1 MGGNRPRQKPAVA
14 AASSDTPAASE
25 TSLASVEARTSAVA
39 EAPTDVSSGQGDAGA
54 EPAGDAAPDS
64 PPEPPPA
71 DDSSLFPTLD
81 LAALLPKLPREP
93 VRLRG
98 RMWLMLLA
106 LVVAV
111 GLDLRVA
118 LRPERPRISADT
130 MARARAE
137 ILAQRKPG
145 NLVVHS
151 PLLTLAELAPL
162 GDLAA
167 RPDVPSPELRRARRV
182 WVIDLAERPM
192 FLGLRRPSMTQDL
205 GEGLVLRVFEPAGG
219 QPTTLFDLV
228 SDVDRTD
235 LRIERP
241 RGKVSSRCTE
251 PRPEGGRSCPGEADW
266 LYLAARTLTIEGKNA
281 ACVWAHPTTGGD
293 LVFTIPAM
301 PEPSAGQRLVLEVAS
316 AMTDEAVSLTPDGAS
331 VRTDIEQGGR
341 IKGGVTLVNRVGWAR
356 TELTLDPGVPTDLR
370 VSTPRDG
377 RRHHCL
383 TARVYEG
390 GLK

>member
-1 MGGNRPRQKPAVA
+1 M
-14 AASSDTPAASE
+14 
-25 TSLASVEARTSAVA
+25 
-39 EAPTDVSSGQGDAGA
+39 SGQADADG
-54 EPAGDAAPDS
+54 EPASDAAPDS

-71 DDSSLFPTLD
+71 DESSLFPTLD

-118 LRPERPRISADT
+118 LRPERPSISAAT

-192 FLGLRRPSMTQDL
+192 FLGLRRASMTQDL

-228 SDVDRTD
+228 SDVDRTE